1 MDPAIV
7 THATELFDIVLLL
20 VPMFSFHN
28 SWMTL
33 HINTY
38 QGDKGGQT
46 EKRAQPDN
54 FCESGQDGLP
64 FCQDSCWP

>member
-7 THATELFDIVLLL
+7 TCATELFDIVLLR

-28 SWMTL
+28 SQMPL
-33 HINTY
+33 NINTY

-46 EKRAQPDN
+46 GKRGQPED
-54 FCESGQDGLP
+54 FCESQQDGLP
-64 FCQDSCWP
+64 FCQDSC